1 MNEST
6 ILTTIDPQT
15 ASFDNLESKLILDVR
30 TTTSCD
36 YHRIVMPFSYCDIQ
50 PKVPV
55 FMFNRIASY
64 GYDFL
69 FQLKKDGA
77 KIVMD
82 IDDHYQLDPSHYL
95 YSTFL
100 RNGMMQHL
108 ISNLKLADVVTTTT
122 PLLASKLRHLNPNI
136 VVIPNALPYDQD
148 QFVLSPDIESKT
160 PIIWCGGA
168 SHYNDLKEI
177 QGIPLGD
184 KMTFVG
190 FNPENT
196 EWKKI
201 NIDHPDVTYEGEIK
215 LPFYMRGY
223 NGHQFAIAP
232 LGDSIFNS
240 CKSNLKV
247 LEAGAKGIP
256 IICSRVEPYFNS
268 VDKQVVVYADNK
280 VEWHD
285 QMTKLLTYKDLCADR
300 GAALAEHVRLHYNLK
315 DANELR
321 RQVIESFS

>member
-1 MNEST
+1 MEENEFSQ
-6 ILTTIDPQT
+6 LK
-15 ASFDNLESKLILDVR
+15 NKLILDVR

-36 YHRIVMPFSYCDIQ
+36 YHRIVMPFSNCVIQ

-69 FQLKKDGA
+69 FKLKQDGV

-82 IDDHYQLDPSHYL
+82 IDDHYQLDPSHHL
-95 YSTFL
+95 YGTFL

-108 ISNLKLADVVTTTT
+108 ISNLKIADVVTTTT
-122 PLLASKLRHLNPNI
+122 PLLASKLRHLNRNI
-136 VVIPNALPYDQD
+136 VVIPNALPYDED
-148 QFVLSPDIESKT
+148 QFTLSSDTESNT
-160 PIIWCGGA
+160 PIVWCGGA
-168 SHYNDLKEI
+168 SHYLDLKEI
-177 QGIPLGD
+177 QGLAFED

-190 FNPENT
+190 FNPDHT

-201 NIDHPDVTYEGEIK
+201 KIDHPSVNYGQEMK
-215 LPFYMRGY
+215 LHNYMSGY
-223 NGHQFAIAP
+223 DGHKIAIAP
-232 LGDSIFNS
+232 LGDSVFNS

-256 IICSRVEPYFNS
+256 IVCSKVEPYFNS
-268 VDKQVVVYADNK
+268 VDKDVVLYAENK
-280 VEWHD
+280 AEWTSH
-285 QMTKLLTYKDLCADR
+285 LHRLTTDEAYCSNR
-300 GAALAEHVRLHYNLK
+300 AAVLAEHVRLHYNLR